1 MMKRRHRTALRTLLI
16 EVVALTLASVA
27 TPIVVAAAPEPNG
40 NASCMGLEL
49 ASISPPG
56 SSYEVPGGAAQFTG
70 EVKGLAPALG
80 LRPGALFSFIA
91 HVHAGSHAACDEA
104 LEG

>member
-1 MMKRRHRTALRTLLI
+1 MKRRHRSRRTLLMA
-16 EVVALTLASVA
+16 VVALTLASLT
-27 TPIVVAAAPEPNG
+27 TPGVVGAASEPNG

-56 SSYEVPGGAAQFTG
+56 SSAEEPGGAPQFTG
-70 EVKGLAPALG
+70 EVKELAGVLG
-80 LRPGALFSFIA
+80 VRPGALFSFIA
-91 HVHAGSHAACDEA
+91 HLHAGSHAACDEA

>member
-1 MMKRRHRTALRTLLI
+1 MKRRHRTPRRTLLVA
-16 EVVALTLASVA
+16 VVALTLASLA
-27 TPIVVAAAPEPNG
+27 TPSVAAAASEPNC

-56 SSYEVPGGAAQFTG
+56 SSDEEPGGAPQFTG
-70 EVKGLAPALG
+70 EVKELAAVFG
-80 LRPGALFSFIA
+80 GRPGAIFSFIA
-91 HVHAGSHAACDEA
+91 HLHVGSHAACDEA

>member
-1 MMKRRHRTALRTLLI
+1 MERRHHTPRATLL
-16 EVVALTLASVA
+16 VALVALTVASLVTPSIA
-27 TPIVVAAAPEPNG
+27 TAASEPNG

-56 SSYEVPGGAAQFTG
+56 SSDEVPGGAPQFTG
-70 EVKGLAPALG
+70 EVKGLAAALG

-91 HVHAGSHAACDEA
+91 HLHAGSHAACDEA

>member
-1 MMKRRHRTALRTLLI
+1 MDGRYAIERRLLLAVPLAL
-16 EVVALTLASVA
+16 AMASVLA
-27 TPIVVAAAPEPNG
+27 PASALAASEPSG

-56 SSYEVPGGAAQFTG
+56 SSDEEPGGARQFVS
-70 EVKGLAPALG
+70 EVKDLAVFLG
-80 LRPGALFSFIA
+80 VKPGALFSFIA
-91 HVHAGSHAACDEA
+91 SLHAGSHADCDEA

>member
-1 MMKRRHRTALRTLLI
+1 MKRRHRTPRRTLLI
-16 EVVALTLASVA
+16 AAVVLTIASVA
-27 TPIVVAAAPEPNG
+27 TPSVAAAASEPNG
-40 NASCMGLEL
+40 NASCMGIEL

-56 SSYEVPGGAAQFTG
+56 SSEEEPGGADQFTG
-70 EVKGLAPALG
+70 EVKGLAAALG

-91 HVHAGSHAACDEA
+91 HLHAGSHAACDEL

>member
-1 MMKRRHRTALRTLLI
+1 MKRRYRTARRTLL
-16 EVVALTLASVA
+16 VTVLALTLASVA
-27 TPIVVAAAPEPNG
+27 TPGIVAAASEPNG
-40 NASCMGLEL
+40 HASCMGLEL

-56 SSYEVPGGAAQFTG
+56 SSDEEPVGAPQFTG
-70 EVKGLAPALG
+70 EVKGLAAELG

-91 HVHAGSHAACDEA
+91 HLHAGSHAACDEA

>member
-1 MMKRRHRTALRTLLI
+1 MEPRNRTLRRTILI
-16 EVVALTLASVA
+16 ALLTLTFASVA
-27 TPIVVAAAPEPNG
+27 TPSAAASEPDG

-56 SSYEVPGGAAQFTG
+56 SSDEEPGGAPQFTG
-70 EVKGLAPALG
+70 EVKELAALLG
-80 LRPGALFSFIA
+80 LRPGALFSFFA
-91 HVHAGSHAACDEA
+91 HLHAGSHAACDEA

>member
-1 MMKRRHRTALRTLLI
+1 MKRRYRTRRTLLLA
-16 EVVALTLASVA
+16 VVGLTLASLG
-27 TPIVVAAAPEPNG
+27 TPGVVGAASEPNG

-56 SSYEVPGGAAQFTG
+56 SSDEEPGGARQFTG
-70 EVKGLAPALG
+70 EVKELAAALG
-80 LRPGALFSFIA
+80 WRPGALFSFIA
-91 HVHAGSHAACDEA
+91 DLHAGSHEACDEA